1 MDEPYVRIDW
11 RQSIDAVVKKLIHFA
26 FSVLTSSGG
35 STLKGSLFQVNDCI

>member
-26 FSVLTSSGG
+26 FSGLLPVEGPPETGVFF
-35 STLKGSLFQVNDCI
+35 K